1 MHYGNCMQP
10 EPVSGC
16 PSTRAASMNDTP
28 DGPHPGERARDFFLA
43 RQPILNRDQS
53 LVAYELLFRRAE
65 TAAADVVDDLSA
77 TASVISHAS
86 ELGMSNVVGSSL
98 GFVNIDAAVLMSD
111 FVQFLPRDKVVLEI
125 LETVKVDDAILSR
138 VSALKQ
144 AGYVFALDD
153 VIKDTQDV
161 RQLLPLID
169 IVKIDIN
176 GMQAAD
182 IARLSQQFK
191 SARKKLLAEK
201 VESIDQ
207 VKLCLDL
214 GFDYFQGYY
223 FAKPAVLSGK
233 KLPPSQLA
241 LIRLM
246 GLLNSDTDNTQ
257 IERAIKQD
265 AALGL
270 NLLRMAN
277 SPALGTGSR
286 VSTLSQAMMLLGRQ
300 QLQRWLQILL
310 YSEPGRKPGLI
321 SPLLVM
327 ATTRGKL
334 LELVAQRIRPGN
346 RQAADVA
353 FTVGIM
359 SLIDALFGVSM
370 REILM
375 QMPVSQAVSDA
386 LLSKT
391 GLYGDMLRFAE
402 QLERMDENPSGLH
415 ASVTRLGLTTE
426 DLQQLQLAAYEW
438 SDQVSRQT

>member
-1 MHYGNCMQP
+1 M
-10 EPVSGC
+10 S
-16 PSTRAASMNDTP
+16 DKP
-28 DGPHPGERARDFFLA
+28 DQSPPGERARDFFLA

-65 TAAADVVDDLSA
+65 TAAAEVIDDLSA

-86 ELGMSNVVGSSL
+86 ELGMNNVVGSSL

-125 LETVKVDDAILSR
+125 LETVKVDDAILKR

-144 AGYVFALDD
+144 AGYIFALDD

-161 RQLLPLID
+161 RQLLPLVD

-182 IARLSQQFK
+182 IARLSHQFK
-191 SARKKLLAEK
+191 SAHKKLLAEK
-201 VESIDQ
+201 VESIEQ

-246 GLLNSDTDNTQ
+246 GLLNSDAENSE
-257 IERAIKQD
+257 IERAVKQD

-277 SPALGTGSR
+277 SPALGNGSR
-286 VSTLSQAMMLLGRQ
+286 ISTLGQAMMLLGRQ
-300 QLQRWLQILL
+300 QLQRWLQILM
-310 YSEPGRKPGLI
+310 YSEPGRKPGTV
-321 SPLLVM
+321 SPLLTM

-334 LELVAQRIRPGN
+334 LELVAQKIRPGN
-346 RQAADVA
+346 RQSADIA

-359 SLIDALFGVSM
+359 SLVDALFCIPM

-375 QMPVSQAVSDA
+375 QMPVSQPVSDA
-386 LLSKT
+386 LLSRN

-402 QLERMDENPSGLH
+402 QLERMDESPAGLR
-415 ASVTRLGLTTE
+415 ASIERLGLTHN
-426 DLQQLQLAAYEW
+426 DLQQLQLAAYDW
-438 SDQVSRQT
+438 SDQVSRHT

>member
-1 MHYGNCMQP
+1 M
-10 EPVSGC
+10 S
-16 PSTRAASMNDTP
+16 DKP
-28 DGPHPGERARDFFLA
+28 DQSPPGERARDFFLA

-65 TAAADVVDDLSA
+65 TAAAEVIDDLSA

-86 ELGMSNVVGSSL
+86 ALGMNNVVGSSL

-125 LETVKVDDAILSR
+125 LETVKVDDAILKR

-144 AGYVFALDD
+144 AGYIFALDD

-161 RQLLPLID
+161 RQLLPLVD

-182 IARLSQQFK
+182 IARLSHQFK
-191 SARKKLLAEK
+191 SAHKKLLAEK
-201 VESIDQ
+201 VESIEQ

-246 GLLNSDTDNTQ
+246 GLLNSDAENSE
-257 IERAIKQD
+257 IERAVKQD

-277 SPALGTGSR
+277 SPALGNGSR
-286 VSTLSQAMMLLGRQ
+286 ISTLGQAMMLLGRQ
-300 QLQRWLQILL
+300 QLQRWLQILM
-310 YSEPGRKPGLI
+310 YSEPGRKPGTV
-321 SPLLVM
+321 SPLLTM

-334 LELVAQRIRPGN
+334 LELVAQKIRPGN
-346 RQAADVA
+346 RQSADIA

-359 SLIDALFGVSM
+359 SLVDALFGIPM

-375 QMPVSQAVSDA
+375 QMPVSQPVSDA
-386 LLSKT
+386 LLSRN

-402 QLERMDENPSGLH
+402 QLERMDESPAGLR
-415 ASVTRLGLTTE
+415 ASIERLGLTHN
-426 DLQQLQLAAYEW
+426 DLQQLQLAAYDW
-438 SDQVSRQT
+438 SDQVSRHT

>member
-1 MHYGNCMQP
+1 MSDKPDQP
-10 EPVSGC
+10 PL
-16 PSTRAASMNDTP
+16 
-28 DGPHPGERARDFFLA
+28 GERAKDFFLA

-65 TAAADVVDDLSA
+65 TAAADVIDDLSA

-86 ELGMSNVVGSSL
+86 ELGMNNVVGSSL

-125 LETVKVDDAILSR
+125 LETVKVDDAILKR

-144 AGYVFALDD
+144 AGYIFALDD

-161 RQLLPLID
+161 RQLLPLVD

-176 GMQAAD
+176 GMQPAD

-191 SARKKLLAEK
+191 SAHKKLLAEK

-241 LIRLM
+241 LICLM
-246 GLLNSDTDNTQ
+246 GLLNSDAENVE
-257 IERAIKQD
+257 IERAVKQD

-277 SPALGTGSR
+277 SPALGSGSR
-286 VSTLSQAMMLLGRQ
+286 ISTLGQAMMLLGRQ
-300 QLQRWLQILL
+300 QLQRWLQILM
-310 YSEPGRKPGLI
+310 YSEPGRKPGAV
-321 SPLLVM
+321 SPLLNM

-334 LELVAQRIRPGN
+334 LELVAQKIRPGN
-346 RQAADVA
+346 RQSADIA

-359 SLIDALFGVSM
+359 SLVDALFGIPM

-375 QMPVSQAVSDA
+375 QMPVSQPVSDA
-386 LLSKT
+386 LLSRN

-402 QLERMDENPSGLH
+402 QLERMDESPAGLR
-415 ASVTRLGLTTE
+415 ASIERLGLTHN
-426 DLQQLQLAAYEW
+426 DLQQLQLAAYDW
-438 SDQVSRQT
+438 SDQVSRHT

>member
-1 MHYGNCMQP
+1 M
-10 EPVSGC
+10 S
-16 PSTRAASMNDTP
+16 DKP
-28 DGPHPGERARDFFLA
+28 DQSPPGERAKDFFLA

-65 TAAADVVDDLSA
+65 TAAADVIDDLSA

-86 ELGMSNVVGSSL
+86 ELGMNNVVGSSL

-125 LETVKVDDAILSR
+125 LETVKVDDAILKR

-144 AGYVFALDD
+144 AGYIFALDD

-161 RQLLPLID
+161 RQLLPLVD

-176 GMQAAD
+176 GMQPAD

-191 SARKKLLAEK
+191 SAHKKLLAEK

-246 GLLNSDTDNTQ
+246 GLLNSEAENAE
-257 IERAIKQD
+257 IERAVKQD

-277 SPALGTGSR
+277 SPALGSGSR
-286 VSTLSQAMMLLGRQ
+286 ISTLGQAMMLLGRQ
-300 QLQRWLQILL
+300 QLQRWLQILM
-310 YSEPGRKPGLI
+310 YSEPGRKPGAV
-321 SPLLVM
+321 SPLLNM

-334 LELVAQRIRPGN
+334 LELVAQKIRPGN
-346 RQAADVA
+346 RQSADIA

-359 SLIDALFGVSM
+359 SLVDALFCIPM

-375 QMPVSQAVSDA
+375 QMPVSQPVSDA
-386 LLSKT
+386 LLSRN

-402 QLERMDENPSGLH
+402 QLERMDESPAGLR
-415 ASVTRLGLTTE
+415 ASIERLGLTYN
-426 DLQQLQLAAYEW
+426 DLQQLQLAAYDW
-438 SDQVSRQT
+438 SDQVSRHT

>member
-1 MHYGNCMQP
+1 M
-10 EPVSGC
+10 S
-16 PSTRAASMNDTP
+16 DTP
-28 DGPHPGERARDFFLA
+28 DGPHTEERAREFFLA

-65 TAAADVVDDLSA
+65 TAVAEVIDDLSA

-86 ELGMSNVVGSSL
+86 ELGMNNVVGSSL

-125 LETVKVDDAILSR
+125 LETVKVDDAILRR

-161 RQLLPLID
+161 RQLLPLVD

-191 SARKKLLAEK
+191 PARKKLLAEK
-201 VESIDQ
+201 VESIEQ

-223 FAKPAVLSGK
+223 FARPAVLSGK

-241 LIRLM
+241 LVRLM
-246 GLLNSDTDNTQ
+246 GLLGSDADNVE

-277 SPALGTGSR
+277 SPALGSGTK
-286 VSTLSQAMMLLGRQ
+286 VSTLGQAMMLLGRQ
-300 QLQRWLQILL
+300 QLQRWLQILM
-310 YSEPGRKPGLI
+310 YAEPGRTSGMV

-334 LELVAQRIRPGN
+334 LELIAQKLRPGN
-346 RQAADVA
+346 RQAADIA

-359 SLIDALFGVSM
+359 SLVDALFGVTM
-370 REILM
+370 REILI
-375 QMPVSQAVSDA
+375 QMPVSQPVSDA
-386 LLSKT
+386 LLSRT

-402 QLERMDENPSGLH
+402 QLERMDDSSSGLLT
-415 ASVTRLGLTTE
+415 SVTRLGLAPE